1 MTGLFLS
8 IGAGQAG
15 LRCTAED
22 LFPGFTAQ
30 GVHIAVMTIG
40 TDIAPG
46 SKNAEAVGEAFAYT
60 PSRETNGCGKPAT
73 AEPPVI
79 TSTPWADSAP
89 TPNNLKI

>member
-15 LRCTAED
+15 LRCAAEA
-22 LFPGFTAQ
+22 LFPGFAAQ
-30 GVHIAVMTIG
+30 GAHIAVLTIG
-40 TDIAPG
+40 TGIAPE
-46 SKNAEAVGEAFAYT
+46 SKNAEAVGEVFAYT

-73 AEPPVI
+73 VEPPVI
-79 TSTPWADSAP
+79 TSKPWADSAP